1 MFCKINSKRYGMGTV
16 GGWGCPRAACL
27 LVCVTVCTRTCYLWV
42 WEWEVQE
49 SSVRH
54 AAIAM
59 TAAGKGQAAKGPNP
73 TYILPLSSP
82 TLQFALIF
90 TLSLIFPSFSC
101 GDWPYSYVLP
111 CSVPLLTLQFYHLGS
126 FFVFVNMST
135 MVSVRNFLSGSH
147 SKLKFA
153 FSPKIL
159 DLDLLNVIMVLH
171 QIQSVSE
178 FLFSSLFLLSCILCY
193 LFFIFSTC

>member
-1 MFCKINSKRYGMGTV
+1 MFYKINSKRYGMGTV

-27 LVCVTVCTRTCYLWV
+27 LVCVTVWTRTCYLWV

-54 AAIAM
+54 AIAM
-59 TAAGKGQAAKGPNP
+59 TAAGKGQGAQPHV
-73 TYILPLSSP
+73 YL
-82 TLQFALIF
+82 ALIVPHRAVCTYF
-90 TLSLIFPSFSC
+90 YTLPDFSLFFLWWLTLLWRPPLFC
-101 GDWPYSYVLP
+101 TAAYSD
-111 CSVPLLTLQFYHLGS
+111 TLQFYHLGS

-135 MVSVRNFLSGSH
+135 MVSVRNFLSGSY

-159 DLDLLNVIMVLH
+159 DLDLLNVIMALH

-193 LFFIFSTC
+193 LFFIFSIC